1 MTEDQ
6 LQAALWKWAWNAYP
20 QYRKHMWAVTNSGIA
35 NPNRAKAMGLLS
47 GVWDLHVFY
56 RNSYHIIETK
66 VGINQLTT
74 DRVVNG
80 KKVYG
85 QKEWGELMAE
95 HGATRHIYRSLEEG
109 KQVYESIFGNLTP
122 PV

>member
-56 RNSYHIIETK
+56 RNRYHIIETK
-66 VGINQLTT
+66 VGSNQLTT